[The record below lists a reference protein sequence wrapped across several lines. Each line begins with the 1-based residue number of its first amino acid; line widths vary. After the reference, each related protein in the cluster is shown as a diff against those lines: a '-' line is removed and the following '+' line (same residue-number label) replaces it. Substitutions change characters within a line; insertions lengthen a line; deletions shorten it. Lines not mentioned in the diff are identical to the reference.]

1 MKKYLCLLLVA
12 ATGLLSCSD
21 DDKPVIPELNK
32 LTKITCSVNDSST
45 PDYVLDVNYS
55 VSDGKIRD
63 IQLNNESRQLYIYS
77 NNTLTITDG
86 SLTTTEY
93 RLSGNTIVQSMI
105 SKENKYAN
113 NEIYVSDEYT
123 YGYPKG
129 YNMEYVGWKFN
140 RPKVDGAGYD
150 SGGYPQDQKFIWQGD
165 NITLYARDKTEM
177 KYEYSGIVRPNNFP
191 IRLSGTFSPVGI
203 DILSPLNLMFGNLGR
218 NLPERAYRYNVPE
231 TSDIL
236 AEYKYVFV
244 TDGEYVKG
252 MVIDEKKY
260 EADGVKSNTYKYSFE
275 YNFKVQK

>member
-21 DDKPVIPELNK
+21 DDKPIIPELNK

-123 YGYPKG
+123 YGYQG
-129 YNMEYVGWKFN
+129 YYMNNIGWKFN

-177 KYEYSGIVRPNNFP
+177 KYEYSGIIRPNNFP